1 MLFRSRYR
9 KKEELPEVLKNAYRR
24 VKMLAKQEQ
33 AEFDKW
39 VRYILLSVCGD
50 KEAVLDEILVQS
62 GNGEEDMAFKYNII
76 KMFEDEHAEGKAE
89 GKAEDILDLLE
100 EHEAVSEDIRKQI
113 LEQNDLEILK
123 RWLKLA
129 ARVNNIQEF
138 MQQM

>member
-1 MLFRSRYR
+1 M
-9 KKEELPEVLKNAYRR
+9 EEVICLKISSGL
-24 VKMLAKQEQ
+24 V
-33 AEFDKW
+33 EFEL
-39 VRYILLSVCGD
+39 YYF